1 MKTKTLNKISVITKK
16 GRLMV
21 NIDTKL
27 EIDQLDSEVERL
39 RTKTIE
45 LKSAIST
52 FYNKH
57 NVSNLRLNTLESKFA
72 RVVETL
78 LDVDS
83 IYKKHTREVRQMLTE
98 IIYELGK
105 DSYR

>member
-1 MKTKTLNKISVITKK
+1 MLASQLRKVDTMI
-16 GRLMV
+16 G
-21 NIDTKL
+21 IDTKN

-39 RTKTIE
+39 RTKTLE
-45 LKSAIST
+45 LKSSIKT
-52 FYNKH
+52 LYNKH
-57 NVSNLRLNTLESKFA
+57 NISINRRNTLESKFA

-98 IIYELGK
+98 VIYELAK
-105 DSYR
+105 NYNEDNRTQ